1 MQQNKKFIAPG
12 AWFSMYYPA
21 TWSEFEDGEGSFL
34 FYNPEKWSGNFR
46 ISAFRGEA
54 SYAKESIR
62 EELKENPS
70 ASRVKIGEWECV
82 YGKELFE
89 EDGNFYTNHYWLT
102 GENDLLFECSMTVA
116 KGEPV
121 AEAEAVIASI
131 EVRKQ
136 GMKYPAEIIPVR
148 LSEIYLINEAY
159 EWVEKNVK
167 DVLSKDFQGAEE
179 DVLKMQELVDKNIIA
194 PKKKENWMYM
204 GIVLCVI
211 LANEVDGME
220 WKTLIDGNR
229 EAPILFNTNTDQW
242 IDPMKLAWSKVKAGE
257 KCNLTDAYQELLNA

>member
-1 MQQNKKFIAPG
+1 
-12 AWFSMYYPA
+12 MYYPA

-116 KGEPV
+116 KGESV
-121 AEAEAVIASI
+121 AEAEAVIASL

-148 LSEIYLINEAY
+148 LAQGITVILGAVTEPGIVWL
-159 EWVEKNVK
+159 
-167 DVLSKDFQGAEE
+167 GAEI
-179 DVLKMQELVDKNIIA
+179 VNGLMTIPNLIA
-194 PKKKENWMYM
+194 LAGLSPE
-204 GIVLCVI
+204 VI
-211 LANEVDGME
+211 R
-220 WKTLIDGNR
+220 LIKDY
-229 EAPILFNTNTDQW
+229 
-242 IDPMKLAWSKVKAGE
+242 E
-257 KCNLTDAYQELLNA
+257 KRSPSVG